1 MGDAFSPLLS
11 GCASHYPAHMR
22 TVALTG
28 GIASG
33 KSAVADRFAALGIDI
48 IDADLVAR
56 ELVEPGMPALDE
68 IVTAFGDGVLGADGR
83 LDRRAMRAR
92 VFNDNDARLRLEAIL
107 HPRIRTTMRQRAE
120 TVDSAY
126 GIVAVPLLVEA
137 WPHYAW
143 VDRVLV
149 VDVPREVQIARLT
162 ARDGVDRALAEAML
176 DAQAS
181 RERRLALAD
190 DIIENAG
197 SLAELDA
204 AVAALHARYLALRDD
219 APTEFTDR
227 D

>member
-1 MGDAFSPLLS
+1 MPAEARGEGLEPLAPGPS
-11 GCASHYPAHMR
+11 TNYPPRMR

-33 KSAVADRFAALGIDI
+33 KSAVADRFAALGIGI
-48 IDADLVAR
+48 VDADVVAR

-68 IVTAFGDGVLGADGR
+68 VVATFGDGVLAADGR

-107 HPRIRTTMRQRAE
+107 HPRIRTTMRERAE

-181 RERRLALAD
+181 REQRLALAD

-197 SLAELDA
+197 TLAELDA
-204 AVAALHARYLALRDD
+204 AVAALHARYLALRGNPS
-219 APTEFTDR
+219 A
-227 D
+227 